1 MCFRVM
7 AGILEFIIINVY
19 CQYSVPIEKFLR
31 RIEDLINCFPT
42 EKVLITLDANA
53 KSVMWHADA
62 TDEKGALVEELI
74 IEHNLGLPVGR
85 RR

>member
-42 EKVLITLDANA
+42 EKGPNNIRCKCEISD
-53 KSVMWHADA
+53 
-62 TDEKGALVEELI
+62 
-74 IEHNLGLPVGR
+74 VGR
-85 RR
+85 